1 MRGEIFRFLCQE
13 GPTSDSGYHDK
24 NIGHIT
30 TSLGVWKSLA
40 ESIEGKIEEI
50 VTEIQTG
57 TEKKDAGKQIGAKDS
72 VPEPVEQEIQENK
85 DLVEPSLEM
94 ISTEKQPREVFQDI
108 TSIDTAESVGCSTE
122 QE

>member
-30 TSLGVWKSLA
+30 TSL
-40 ESIEGKIEEI
+40 
-50 VTEIQTG
+50 
-57 TEKKDAGKQIGAKDS
+57 EKNDAGKQIGAKDS